1 MDDQL
6 KYYHSNLD
14 MKNNS
19 KTSRRMK
26 ISKNGNVVCNLNI
39 AISKSKPIITLPSQ
53 KVLDQLNM
61 FDVDVEIGKYKD
73 YIFGEN
79 TLTSFKGV
87 AVQSPGYTELG
98 RGLTGQE
105 VNDYIATRKD
115 VAGNLLG
122 DERYIPYLTVFNP
135 ILRTDMV
142 IFLDKLHGD
151 MFYIAGLQFLL
162 DDAVDVSSNLTVD
175 VTGYSI
181 SGRIAV
187 GQTSDTTK
195 IMTPSQTFTYD
206 QNMQSDFGKHMN
218 LDKATLLNPDPDV
231 KAFGVAFTKELPHM
245 AGNTSFPIIYD
256 KVNKGGTEVQVCR
269 QDSIPSII
277 VQLGKLNKFYATGT
291 PNDRK
296 NVFGWLLYCSH
307 LTRVNITPNE
317 NIKDRDA
324 IISVIFE
331 LF

>member
-14 MKNNS
+14 AKNNS

-39 AISKSKPIITLPSQ
+39 DISKSKPIITLPSQ

-73 YIFGEN
+73 YVFGEN
-79 TLTSFKGV
+79 TLTNFKGV
-87 AVQSPGYTELG
+87 SVQSPGYSELS
-98 RGLTGQE
+98 RDLTPQE

-115 VAGNLLG
+115 ISGNTLG

-135 ILRTDMV
+135 VLRTDMV

-162 DDAVDVSSNLTVD
+162 DDGVDVSNNLVID

-181 SGRIAV
+181 SGRLAV
-187 GQTSDTTK
+187 GQTSDVTK
-195 IMTPSQTFTYD
+195 IMTPSQSFTYD
-206 QNMQSDFGKHMN
+206 QNIQSDFGKHMN
-218 LDKATLLNPDPDV
+218 LDKASLLNPDPDV
-231 KAFGVAFTKELPHM
+231 KAFGVAFTKELPHL

-256 KVNKGGTEVQVCR
+256 KVSKGGVEVQVCR

-277 VQLGKLNKFYATGT
+277 VQLGKLNKFYAPTA
-291 PNDRK
+291 PNERK

-307 LTRVNITPNE
+307 LTRVNIIPNE